1 MENEFGM
8 TGALVGVAII
18 VVGFIL
24 VVVLGKIFLIERQE
38 REKSK
43 HDIKE
48 DILLPLDCNK
58 EKERIAELEIT
69 INSEKERTKSLEST
83 LRHNLAT
90 AAVFKDEAVKKEESS
105 DIEKKELN
113 SIIEELRLKLEK
125 YETRKKPVKKR
136 VSKYNNE
143 NTLYIAYD
151 FNILNNESY
160 LDIRKKITNLKDNT
174 KLDAIRTTSVIFFN
188 SIYLDI
194 FTDIIL
200 VKKSGVSISLRTL
213 LIDNPNYYIK
223 DKNLLKESRF
233 DTMLISGSAA
243 DILKQID
250 NGNIKFKREK

>member
-1 MENEFGM
+1 MENEHGM
-8 TGALVGVAII
+8 VGALVGVTII
-18 VVGFIL
+18 IVGFIL
-24 VVVLGKIFLIERQE
+24 VVFFGEIQE
-38 REKSK
+38 REKEK
-43 HDIKE
+43 LAKIK
-48 DILLPLDCNK
+48 LDELYQKEIDKIKK
-58 EKERIAELEIT
+58 EKSKYDTKICSSVKHNTKEIQT
-69 INSEKERTKSLEST
+69 
-83 LRHNLAT
+83 
-90 AAVFKDEAVKKEESS
+90 
-105 DIEKKELN
+105 
-113 SIIEELRLKLEK
+113 
-125 YETRKKPVKKR
+125 KPVKKR

-160 LDIRKKITNLKDNT
+160 LDIRKKIINLKDNT

-213 LIDNPNYYIK
+213 LVDNPSYYIEN
-223 DKNLLKESRF
+223 KNLLKKPTF
-233 DTMLISGSAA
+233 DTVLIFGSAT